1 MESFLCFIQIMFA
14 VLILH
19 HYHHHVCDA
28 TTKSNKNQT
37 YYCPPS
43 SCGEITN
50 IKHPFRLKN
59 DPTTCGDPR
68 YELSCENNKTTL
80 ALFSGKYCVKSINY
94 KNYTIRL
101 VDPGIEDGDCSSIPQ
116 YFLTTSNFTSYYNN
130 HYHRDPYEVGD
141 QYRLG
146 HIIYLNC
153 SKPVKN
159 DPMYVETS
167 PCVKWNS
174 KGHVYAITGD
184 IKTGSLNVGCQV
196 KLVAM
201 SSASAFKPNLLDN
214 DIRQNYSY
222 LEIHAMLSFGFYVSW
237 IRRGCE
243 DSCDINLQYCY
254 LSQRTG
260 SLECQVDYCETPLGH
275 FMRCGK

>member
-1 MESFLCFIQIMFA
+1 ML
-14 VLILH
+14 
-19 HYHHHVCDA
+19 
-28 TTKSNKNQT
+28 T
-37 YYCPPS
+37 
-43 SCGEITN
+43 
-50 IKHPFRLKN
+50 
-59 DPTTCGDPR
+59 
-68 YELSCENNKTTL
+68 
-80 ALFSGKYCVKSINY
+80 LFSGKYYVKSIDY

-116 YFLTTSNFTSYYNN
+116 YFLTKSNFTSYYNSD
-130 HYHRDPYEVGD
+130 YHGDPYEVGHQSWLD
-141 QYRLG
+141 

-153 SKPVKN
+153 SKRVKN
-159 DPMYVETS
+159 DPMYVDTS
-167 PCVKWNS
+167 PCVQWNFE
-174 KGHVYAITGD
+174 GHVYAIAGD
-184 IKTGSLNVGCQV
+184 IKTRSLNVGCQV

-201 SSASAFKPNLLDN
+201 SSASAFKPNFV
-214 DIRQNYSY
+214 NYSY
-222 LEIHAMLSFGFYVSW
+222 LEIHEMLGYGFYVSW